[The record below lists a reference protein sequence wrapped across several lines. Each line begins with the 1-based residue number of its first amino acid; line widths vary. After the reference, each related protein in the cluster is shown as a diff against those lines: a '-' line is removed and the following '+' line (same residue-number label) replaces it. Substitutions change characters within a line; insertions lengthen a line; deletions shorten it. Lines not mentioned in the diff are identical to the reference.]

1 MLNDKDIKNI
11 FGSAIREL
19 RLSKGITQE
28 KLAEFL
34 GIQPQTIAKIET
46 GKRFVSS
53 NLLSKLCN
61 FFNVSPSTFFIEK
74 AQEYTPE
81 STDYIVQINSKLQK
95 IYEIILKNS

>member
-19 RLSKGITQE
+19 RTSKGITQE

-34 GIQPQTIAKIET
+34 GLQPQTIAKIET

-53 NLLSKLCN
+53 ELLSKLCN
-61 FFNVSPSTFFIEK
+61 FFNVSPSVFFNSK
-74 AQEYTPE
+74 VQEYTQE
-81 STDYIVQINSKLQK
+81 SLDYIDQINSKLQK
-95 IYEIILKNS
+95 IYEAITQK